1 MLLER
6 ILEQLKSHLVNI
18 GDIHQQSLRSGNGRV
33 DLPYALAGKYL
44 HAKPGLRAS
53 EVRQRH
59 AIISIQCE
67 PCYVIVTC
75 LGFSLLQQERQV
87 D

>member
-1 MLLER
+1 MLLES
-6 ILEQLKSHLVNI
+6 ILEQLKSHLVNVA
-18 GDIHQQSLRSGNGRV
+18 DIYQQDLLNGNGRV
-33 DLPYALAGKYL
+33 GPLAGKYL